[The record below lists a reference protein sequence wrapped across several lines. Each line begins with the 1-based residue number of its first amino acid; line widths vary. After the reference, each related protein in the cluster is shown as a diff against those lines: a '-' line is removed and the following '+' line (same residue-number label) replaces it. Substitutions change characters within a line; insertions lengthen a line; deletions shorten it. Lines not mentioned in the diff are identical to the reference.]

1 MRVIQSAVA
10 LCAVGASAATV
21 PDIAS
26 RQASTG
32 TWYLVGFEPSCGS
45 SFGCNTDYAIFG
57 AENALPGAPAFALR
71 CNTWGSCTSVFPGS
85 DASASILVNAGPLI
99 ITQKFTSGGKAK
111 TATVTVNWDG
121 LSSTALK
128 IPVTVKA

>member
-71 CNTWGSCTSVFPGS
+71 VSSLLTGSCRY
-85 DASASILVNAGPLI
+85 ASMKVIIERYNRGPICRALFLI
-99 ITQKFTSGGKAK
+99 FA
-111 TATVTVNWDG
+111 V
-121 LSSTALK
+121 
-128 IPVTVKA
+128 